1 MSRRYACIECG
12 HPAPELYK
20 DFQGGIIKISHCEKC
35 YGLIDKYI
43 EFDLVIVCLDAVLH
57 KPQTYRHLLFNSN
70 SSAAWK
76 LVMIFLLCDTYV
88 KWAAKRITLS
98 GALATEE
105 NRLFYAAFESEIYS
119 VFVVVFFEWLLL
131 CGCVALMVNLMQRF
145 SLCNSYP
152 PIELK
157 PFSKANFIFIHRVLA
172 LSSFSKLLAIPA
184 FIWGQ
189 TMYLPITK
197 LLAFTSNLTALKV
210 VYDMNQL
217 VLLPVLLTGHLVQY
231 LAGDAMM
238 TYLYG

>member
-1 MSRRYACIECG
+1 MSCRYACIECG

-35 YGLIDKYI
+35 FGIIDKYI

-76 LVMIFLLCDTYV
+76 LVLIFLLCDTYINWV
-88 KWAAKRITLS
+88 SNRIAPSGKSAAEK
-98 GALATEE
+98 
-105 NRLFYAAFESEIYS
+105 NHFFYAAFESEIYS
-119 VFVVVFFEWLLL
+119 VFVVAVFEWFLL
-131 CGCVALMVNLMQRF
+131 CGCVALMLNLLKCF
-145 SLCNSYP
+145 YLCTSYP
-152 PIELK
+152 PIQLK
-157 PFSKANFIFIHRVLA
+157 PFSKASFVFIHRVLA

-189 TMYLPITK
+189 TMYLPVTK

-210 VYDMNQL
+210 VYEVNQAI
-217 VLLPVLLTGHLVQY
+217 LLPVLVVAHMVQY
-231 LAGDAMM
+231 LAGNAMM
-238 TYLYG
+238 NYLYK